1 MSRLRDFEGDE
12 QFCGT
17 LATCEDDVVVRNDVE
32 LNHSRRKRWIRAGI
46 LLVLVVSLIYVVAD
60 SFGSRH
66 VEAGLLN
73 FLSWVQ
79 DHPYQGVLAVICV
92 YIVAT
97 ILFIPGSVLT
107 LGAGFAFGK
116 ACSST
121 ALGVLLASIVSVTF
135 IHLFDIYLKFTEA

>member
-17 LATCEDDVVVRNDVE
+17 PATCEDDVVVRNDVE
-32 LNHSRRKRWIRAGI
+32 LNHNRRKRWIRAGI
-46 LLVLVVSLIYVVAD
+46 LLVLVASLIYVVAD

-79 DHPYQGVLAVICV
+79 DGMRFFCA
-92 YIVAT
+92 
-97 ILFIPGSVLT
+97 
-107 LGAGFAFGK
+107 K
-116 ACSST
+116 
-121 ALGVLLASIVSVTF
+121 
-135 IHLFDIYLKFTEA
+135 IYLHKIGMCTYWKLLNGVKSALDESHRPLSMKF